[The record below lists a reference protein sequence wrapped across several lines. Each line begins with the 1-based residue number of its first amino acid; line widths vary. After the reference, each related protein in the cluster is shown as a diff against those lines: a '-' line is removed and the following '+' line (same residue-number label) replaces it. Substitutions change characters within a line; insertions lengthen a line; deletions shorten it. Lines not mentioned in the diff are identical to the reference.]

1 VKIEEKNFIEK
12 TKQDKLQQQHQ
23 MMDGKNDHKFVE
35 PKSVS
40 VLFLLYR
47 YYIYDVQLTGT
58 QPCSPWD

>member
-40 VLFLLYR
+40 VLFLLYQIL
-47 YYIYDVQLTGT
+47 YF
-58 QPCSPWD
+58 